1 MPLIPATT
9 DDRARQQL
17 IRSAERVVER
27 WDAFLV
33 DLDPDAAK
41 RLDLAGVDAG
51 VEQLRRELAMQYRGG
66 QVTIRSGTGA
76 EPDLVYPVRPSPV
89 EVDRMKEQWRNVAHK
104 YTPTSA
110 DGCLLCGEGPHAW
123 MHREGVR

>member
-76 EPDLVYPVRPSPV
+76 DITVRPSPA
-89 EVDRMKEQWRNVAHK
+89 EAARMMEQWRKVAHK

-110 DGCLLCGEGPHAW
+110 DGCLLCGHGPHAW

>member
-51 VEQLRRELAMQYRGG
+51 VEQLRRELAMQYRGRG
-66 QVTIRSGTGA
+66 
-76 EPDLVYPVRPSPV
+76 
-89 EVDRMKEQWRNVAHK
+89 
-104 YTPTSA
+104 
-110 DGCLLCGEGPHAW
+110 
-123 MHREGVR
+123 